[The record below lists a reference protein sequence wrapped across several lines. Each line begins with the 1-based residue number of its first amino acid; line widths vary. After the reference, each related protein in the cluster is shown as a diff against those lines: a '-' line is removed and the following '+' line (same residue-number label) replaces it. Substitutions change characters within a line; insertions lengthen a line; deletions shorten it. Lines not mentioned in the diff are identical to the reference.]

1 MIRWIKAQI
10 KRVWPPLRLRTIL
23 LGTLILVASLPGF
36 AAMFLRVYENTLVQ
50 QTEAQL
56 TTASAAIA
64 GAWAG
69 EKGDMLARE
78 TPSIDLTRLD
88 TLPPAHVGRARA
100 KADPDAAAATSPLM
114 PMVQRLRNATGASV
128 ALLDANAVPIPA
140 GGPSYLDYPE
150 VRQGLSG
157 KTVTVL
163 RPRHNPYGA
172 EPITRAANII
182 LVHVRPVVADGK
194 VRGLVLI
201 QQEPR
206 DVFAGMWA
214 DRWNIAIGA
223 ASILLLLLL
232 LAGLLSRA
240 IGRPIE
246 TLNSATRDVAQR
258 AITIPP
264 VSPLAAVEIQSL
276 YESFGTMADRV
287 ERRTRY
293 LRDFAAAMSHE
304 FKTPLTGIRGVIEL
318 IEEHGDEM
326 GDEERSRFLANAHAD
341 ADRLSML
348 VQRLLDLA
356 RADMADPISPNPIDA
371 RAVLDRIAKE
381 EMSGTFAVQISGQ
394 AEIAMSED
402 ALTTIAQALI
412 DNSRKAGAS
421 RVELHLRMEGN
432 LAILRVSDDGPG
444 IPPADAARIFEPFF
458 TSRRETGG
466 TGLGLPIV
474 QSLINASGGSI
485 ASVKSAQGACFEVR
499 VPSGK

>member
-1 MIRWIKAQI
+1 M
-10 KRVWPPLRLRTIL
+10 KR
-23 LGTLILVASLPGF
+23 
-36 AAMFLRVYENTLVQ
+36 
-50 QTEAQL
+50 
-56 TTASAAIA
+56 
-64 GAWAG
+64 
-69 EKGDMLARE
+69 
-78 TPSIDLTRLD
+78 
-88 TLPPAHVGRARA
+88 
-100 KADPDAAAATSPLM
+100 
-114 PMVQRLRNATGASV
+114 SV
-128 ALLDANAVPIPA
+128 
-140 GGPSYLDYPE
+140 
-150 VRQGLSG
+150 
-157 KTVTVL
+157 
-163 RPRHNPYGA
+163 
-172 EPITRAANII
+172 
-182 LVHVRPVVADGK
+182 
-194 VRGLVLI
+194 
-201 QQEPR
+201 
-206 DVFAGMWA
+206 
-214 DRWNIAIGA
+214 
-223 ASILLLLLL
+223 
-232 LAGLLSRA
+232 LSRA

-444 IPPADAARIFEPFF
+444 IPPADAARLFEPFF